1 MSYPFEIFISWQDS
15 TRAAQ
20 QPNISVQADSPRG
33 EKHILFILIASEFDC
48 CENQLR
54 KELQFKK
61 QISSR
66 ARLLINKIGQ
76 GGGQVLLLLYH
87 LYFNAL

>member
-1 MSYPFEIFISWQDS
+1 MK
-15 TRAAQ
+15 
-20 QPNISVQADSPRG
+20 NI
-33 EKHILFILIASEFDC
+33 ILLVLIGSKFNC

-61 QISSR
+61 QMSSR

-87 LYFNAL
+87 LYFNAS